1 MVEVHRKKDGQREY
15 DNNIPI
21 RIKRIYEK
29 EDRSYKKKKEIALIL
44 YIIILF
50 YYYPMSFHVWHF
62 LEHVSFPR
70 HLPPNM
76 AIWKQRP
83 PYVKKKKNE
92 PLTSHKAVSDSVRHS
107 KRRGNKARWFW

>member
-1 MVEVHRKKDGQREY
+1 MIDGRRRFQSTVKKMDRGSMIIISQYGLSVYMRKK
-15 DNNIPI
+15 IVLI
-21 RIKRIYEK
+21 
-29 EDRSYKKKKEIALIL
+29 KKKKEIALIL

-50 YYYPMSFHVWHF
+50 YYYPISFHVWHF

-83 PYVKKKKNE
+83 PYVKKKKQ
-92 PLTSHKAVSDSVRHS
+92 SHSQVTRQ
-107 KRRGNKARWFW
+107 